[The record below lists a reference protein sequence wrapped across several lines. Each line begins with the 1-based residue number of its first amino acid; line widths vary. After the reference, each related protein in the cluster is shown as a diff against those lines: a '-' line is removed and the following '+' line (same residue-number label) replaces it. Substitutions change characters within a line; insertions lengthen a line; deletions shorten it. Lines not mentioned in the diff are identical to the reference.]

1 MVIDFFA
8 RAARHGVHSVR
19 FVPATALAAA
29 AGRSFFSANP
39 PSSANPLARGAFPRA
54 SRAALRPILTW
65 RQDGT
70 GHAIAEWRLPDE
82 ETALSNDGEGSC
94 LSLTPTARAA

>member
-29 AGRSFFSANP
+29 AGRSFP
-39 PSSANPLARGAFPRA
+39 SANPLARGAFPRA

-82 ETALSNDGEGSC
+82 ETALGNDGEGSC
-94 LSLTPTARAA
+94 PSLTPTARAA